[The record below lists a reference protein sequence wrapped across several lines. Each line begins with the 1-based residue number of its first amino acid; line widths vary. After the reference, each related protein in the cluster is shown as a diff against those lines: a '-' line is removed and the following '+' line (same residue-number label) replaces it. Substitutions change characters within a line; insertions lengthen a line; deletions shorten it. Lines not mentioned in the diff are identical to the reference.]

1 MSLTKNAIIVIVPL
15 ALYYCVVLRSLFL
28 HTTFQNGLTALEF
41 AVADD
46 YRAVCRL
53 LRKYMQGQDVRMDE
67 DSSGST
73 ASLEYV
79 ETASTTSQESGG
91 DTLSQDSARS
101 IVSATNS
108 QESKPPVDKSEV
120 AAQTET
126 YDSRPSTAEP
136 EYSKSQDS
144 TAKSEEPSSTK
155 SQQDSETSTAEPSST
170 LFTASQ
176 GSVYTSADSSQEPPS
191 TTPEVTL
198 QSRAPQVCTI

>member
-1 MSLTKNAIIVIVPL
+1 MSSTLWHLLLCGIML
-15 ALYYCVVLRSLFL
+15 ALFL
-28 HTTFQNGLTALEF
+28 HTTFQNGLTALDF
-41 AVADD
+41 AAAGGH
-46 YRAVCRL
+46 RAVCRL
-53 LRKYMQGQDVRMDE
+53 LRKYMQGQDVRIDE

-91 DTLSQDSARS
+91 DTLSRDSARS
-101 IVSATNS
+101 IESATNS
-108 QESKPPVDKSEV
+108 QESKPFADKSEV
-120 AAQTET
+120 TAQTET

-176 GSVYTSADSSQEPPS
+176 G
-191 TTPEVTL
+191 
-198 QSRAPQVCTI
+198 

>member
-1 MSLTKNAIIVIVPL
+1 
-15 ALYYCVVLRSLFL
+15 
-28 HTTFQNGLTALEF
+28 
-41 AVADD
+41 
-46 YRAVCRL
+46 
-53 LRKYMQGQDVRMDE
+53 MQGQDVRIDE

-91 DTLSQDSARS
+91 DTLSQDSAHS

-108 QESKPPVDKSEV
+108 QESKPFADKSEV

-144 TAKSEEPSSTK
+144 TAKSEEPSST
-155 SQQDSETSTAEPSST
+155 E
-170 LFTASQ
+170 SQ
-176 GSVYTSADSSQEPPS
+176 GSVHTSADSSQESPS
-191 TTPEVTL
+191 ETPEETL
-198 QSRAPQVCTI
+198 LSRAPQVCTIKFSHTG

>member
-1 MSLTKNAIIVIVPL
+1 MSLTKNAIIVIVSL

-53 LRKYMQGQDVRMDE
+53 LRKYMQGQDVRIDE

-91 DTLSQDSARS
+91 DTLSQDSAHS
-101 IVSATNS
+101 IESATNS

-136 EYSKSQDS
+136 ESQDS
-144 TAKSEEPSSTK
+144 TAKSEEPPSTEA
-155 SQQDSETSTAEPSST
+155 QQDSTAEPSST
-170 LFTASQ
+170 VSQ
-176 GSVYTSADSSQEPPS
+176 GSVHTSADSSQEPPS
-191 TTPEVTL
+191 ESPEETL
-198 QSRAPQVCTI
+198 QSRAPQVYTI